1 LVSKGFAKQKA
12 FVGGVEM
19 PDLATE
25 NWLMPTLM
33 LMMMMMML
41 LMLMLMLMLLMIIQK
56 MFRMT
61 KQDVRCIPGLR
72 RNTPSWLASQGGPS
86 PMTILFDVAKPPVWS
101 LPSWIGKLWQII

>member
-19 PDLATE
+19 PDLSTE

-33 LMMMMMML
+33 LMIMMMMMI
-41 LMLMLMLMLLMIIQK
+41 IIQK

-61 KQDVRCIPGLR
+61 KQYVRCIPGLR

-101 LPSWIGKLWQII
+101 LSSWIGKLWQII

>member
-33 LMMMMMML
+33 LMMMMMV

-72 RNTPSWLASQGGPS
+72 RNTPSWLASQGAQVP
-86 PMTILFDVAKPPVWS
+86 
-101 LPSWIGKLWQII
+101 